1 VTPEIHPTAA
11 AGFSRAADA
20 YERGRPEYPAA
31 AVDWLARELD
41 LAPGRRVIDLAAGT
55 GKLTRALVP
64 TGATVVAVEP
74 VAEMRAL
81 IEGVEAL
88 DGRADAMPFPE
99 EWADAV
105 TVGQAFHWFATQEA
119 VAEIHRVLK
128 PGGGLGLIWNGRI
141 RDDPVQVEVD
151 ELVDPLVGDVRRLYD
166 DAWRGV
172 IDESPLFGPLDGATF
187 AHEQLLDEQG
197 LVDRV
202 LSTSY
207 VASAPQERR
216 DEVEAGL
223 RAIVRARGGQVRVPY
238 VTTTHV
244 TRRREARS

>member
-41 LAPGRRVIDLAAGT
+41 LSPGRRVIDLAAGT

-88 DGRADAMPFPE
+88 DGRADAMPLPE

-105 TVGQAFHWFATQEA
+105 TVGQAFHWFATEEA
-119 VAEIHRVLK
+119 LAEIHRVLK
-128 PGGGLGLIWNGRI
+128 PRGGLGLIWNSRV
-141 RDDPVQVEVD
+141 RDDPVQVRVD
-151 ELVDPLVGDVRRLYD
+151 ELIDPLVGDVQRLYD
-166 DAWRGV
+166 DAWRRV
-172 IDESPLFGPLDGATF
+172 IDESALFGPLVEASF
-187 AHEQLLDEQG
+187 VHEQLLDAHG

-216 DEVEAGL
+216 DEIEGAL
-223 RAIVRARGGQVRVPY
+223 RAIVRERGGQVLVPY
-238 VTTTHV
+238 VTSTHV
-244 TRRREARS
+244 TRRR

>member
-41 LAPGRRVIDLAAGT
+41 LSPGRRVIDLAAGT
-55 GKLTRALVP
+55 GKLTRALVQA
-64 TGATVVAVEP
+64 GATVVAVEP
-74 VAEMRAL
+74 VAEMRRL

-88 DGRADAMPFPE
+88 DGRADAMPFPA

-105 TVGQAFHWFATQEA
+105 TVGQAFHWFATEEA
-119 VAEIHRVLK
+119 LAEIHRVLK
-128 PGGGLGLIWNGRI
+128 PGGGLGLIWNSRV
-141 RDDPVQVEVD
+141 REDPVQARVD
-151 ELVDPLVGDVRRLYD
+151 ELIDPLVGDVHRLYD
-166 DAWRGV
+166 DAWRRV
-172 IDESPLFGPLDGATF
+172 IDETTLFGPLVEATF

-216 DEVEAGL
+216 DEIEARL
-223 RAIVRARGGQVRVPY
+223 RTIVRERGGEVLVPY
-238 VTTTHV
+238 VTSTHV
-244 TRRREARS
+244 TRRR